1 MPHANAAVKREA
13 GRQSK
18 QERDKEREG
27 KRERERGVERKE
39 ARQLVVGVRVLNRS
53 FNCVV
58 ATTRFRSAVWAA
70 RSWKNNSNS
79 KCSSSSGCSLAACS
93 PAWSTVAVPLR
104 VASYAEVMP
113 AKETI
118 SLDKEEQESL
128 ERI

>member
-1 MPHANAAVKREA
+1 MQMQLSRERQA
-13 GRQSK
+13 GRVSK
-18 QERDKEREG
+18 KE
-27 KRERERGVERKE
+27 RERERQRRKRIERKE

-79 KCSSSSGCSLAACS
+79 KCSSSSGCSLAACL